1 MLDQIRNEIQ
11 SLLSA
16 ISYNDEYQHG
26 YEDCGMAIL
35 KFIDKLENKNDKKN
49 EEY

>member
-1 MLDQIRNEIQ
+1 MGNQELLNNIRNEIE
-11 SLLSA
+11 SLLAA

-35 KFIDKLENKNDKKN
+35 
-49 EEY
+49 EYLDSLQIQ